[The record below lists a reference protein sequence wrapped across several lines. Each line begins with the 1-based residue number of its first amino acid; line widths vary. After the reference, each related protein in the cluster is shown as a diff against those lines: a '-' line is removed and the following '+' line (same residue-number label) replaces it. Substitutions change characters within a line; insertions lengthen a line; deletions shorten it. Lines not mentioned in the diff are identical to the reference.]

1 MLTESLGLSG
11 LLKELLAETEP
22 PKSANPAMPCTERP
36 AERAQD
42 AIAQSPATVPQPQ
55 ATVAQLQIRRCGEIK
70 AADEM
75 KSDGIAGLLDEL
87 EGMRNDA
94 PAVASASAADMT
106 ISRSVSWAAPVPRPW
121 ARTDRPSCAAFTSV
135 AQDENIEFRPYME
148 DGHTVIDPFGPVP
161 GLDDFWAFYAV
172 YDGHGGR
179 DATDYCES
187 KLDGLILAELMSNG
201 GDAPAALTTA
211 YAKIDSQLALLG
223 AWSHGTTA
231 TTALIQRRT
240 NGTAML
246 HVANVGDSRALLVGV
261 DRSMRVS
268 TDHRPRDPE
277 EERRIREEGGKVVKG
292 RVCGDLAVSRSLGDH
307 RLKQSGVSSKPALSC
322 SAVASGYVLV
332 MASDGLWD
340 VVSDEEVAGLLE
352 ECIQEAKEAG
362 GQQDVAVVL
371 QEKAA
376 QVLVT
381 KAKDKGSR
389 DNILV
394 LLVFL

>member
-1 MLTESLGLSG
+1 LAPPARRASLQIAMLTESLGLSD
-11 LLKELLAETEP
+11 LLNELLAETEP
-22 PKSANPAMPCTERP
+22 PQSANPAMPCTERP
-36 AERAQD
+36 AEKTQD
-42 AIAQSPATVPQPQ
+42 TITQPQATVPQPQ
-55 ATVAQLQIRRCGEIK
+55 AS
-70 AADEM
+70 DEM
-75 KSDGIAGLLDEL
+75 RSDGIAGLLDEL
-87 EGMRNDA
+87 ESMRNDA
-94 PAVASASAADMT
+94 LAVNSASAAAMT
-106 ISRSVSWAAPVPRPW
+106 ISQSVSWAFPVPRPW
-121 ARTDRPSCAAFTSV
+121 AHTDMLACAAFTSG
-135 AQDENIEFRPYME
+135 AQDGNIEFRPYME
-148 DGHTVIDPFGPVP
+148 DGDTVIDPFGPVP
-161 GLDDFWAFYAV
+161 GSDDCWAFYAV

-187 KLDGLILAELMSNG
+187 KLDGLVLAELTSNG

-231 TTALIQRRT
+231 TTALIQRPAKGSAT
-240 NGTAML
+240 L
-246 HVANVGDSRALLVGV
+246 HVANVGDSRAVLVGV
-261 DRSMRVS
+261 DRPMRVS
-268 TDHRPRDPE
+268 TDHRPSDPE
-277 EERRIREEGGKVVKG
+277 EERRIREEGGRVVKG

-307 RLKQSGVSSKPALSC
+307 RLKHSGVSSKPALSC
-322 SAVASGYVLV
+322 SAVNSGYVLV

-352 ECIQEAKEAG
+352 ECIEEAMEAG

-371 QEKAA
+371 QETAA
-376 QVLVT
+376 QALVT